1 MTDDKKVWFITGASR
16 GLGLQIAKA
25 ALDAGDRV
33 VATGRDADAV
43 KKALP
48 NTDDA
53 LALQLDVTDAKQAD
67 TAVAKAVANFG
78 RVDVLVNN
86 AGYGQLGVFEEIEHE
101 KIVRQFDTNV
111 HGTLHVTRAVLPTMR
126 SQKSGHIFNISSIGG
141 ALGFDIASIYCATKF
156 AVEGFSECLALEV
169 KPFNIGVTI
178 VEPGFFRTDFL
189 DESSIRYT
197 DQPISDYA
205 EYAKATQGFY
215 QSQNHVQAGDPAKLG
230 AALVRLSRG
239 EDAPL
244 RYAAGSDAFEYLS
257 GAYDARKGEL
267 AKWQDLSKS
276 TDGATASAA

>member
-16 GLGLQIAKA
+16 GLGLQITKA

-33 VATGRDADAV
+33 VATGRNADAV
-43 KKALP
+43 TKALP
-48 NTDDA
+48 ETDDA
-53 LALQLDVTDAKQAD
+53 LALQLDVTNATQAD
-67 TAVAKAVANFG
+67 AAVAKTVDHFG
-78 RVDVLVNN
+78 RIDFLVNN

-111 HGTLHVTRAVLPTMR
+111 HGTMHVTRAVLPTMR
-126 SQKSGHIFNISSIGG
+126 LQKSGHIFNISSIGG

-189 DESSIRYT
+189 DESSIRYA

-205 EYAKATQGFY
+205 EYAKAAQGFY

-230 AALVRLSRG
+230 AALVRL
-239 EDAPL
+239 
-244 RYAAGSDAFEYLS
+244 
-257 GAYDARKGEL
+257 
-267 AKWQDLSKS
+267 
-276 TDGATASAA
+276 